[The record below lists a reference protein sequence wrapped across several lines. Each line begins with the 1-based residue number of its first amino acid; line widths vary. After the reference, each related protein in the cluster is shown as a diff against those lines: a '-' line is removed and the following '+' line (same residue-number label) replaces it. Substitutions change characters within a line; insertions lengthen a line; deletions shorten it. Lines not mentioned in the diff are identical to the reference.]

1 MAPETTGNRQ
11 EDLTAGT
18 DKDACIA
25 ANLDVTL
32 ANEEG
37 AAGSRVFELEF
48 TNTGDTCEM
57 IGFPTITMVGDGTG
71 RQIGGTASR
80 EPISTDYIT
89 LKKGDSAT
97 STVTVA
103 QADAYDAATCNP
115 TEADGLRVFPPANTN
130 SIYVPVPDLKGCDNP
145 DLSTLSV
152 GPIL

>member
-25 ANLDVTL
+25 SNLDVTL

-37 AAGSRVFELEF
+37 SAGSRALELEF

-57 IGFPTITMVGDGTG
+57 IGFPTVTVVGDGTG
-71 RQIGGTASR
+71 RQIGATASR
-80 EPISTDYIT
+80 EPVSTDYVT

-103 QADAYDAATCNP
+103 ESDAATCNP
-115 TEADGLRVFPPANTN
+115 TDADGLRVFPPANTN
-130 SIYVPVPDLKGCDNP
+130 SIYVPVPGLEGCDNP
-145 DLSTLSV
+145 DLSTLTV
-152 GPIL
+152 GPVL